1 MLILLIR
8 PLFIWKQKKSNLL
21 YFLTGITA
29 SGKSNLAHKIALENN
44 MSVLSVDSMAVYRGL
59 DLLTAKPTDVMQAQV
74 KYYGIDIA
82 DCDQNFSIIDY
93 LNYLI
98 DQEIPEKSFNE
109 DILAVGGSGLYVKAI
124 IDRYEFKPT
133 DPAIRS
139 ELEQLNYDQ
148 LIKFHELNEIPIPEI
163 ELNKRRLMRNIESY
177 ILEESKYVF
186 PNVCVP
192 EDYVGIFWDH
202 PEYKNNI
209 ERRTKYMIENG
220 LIDEINKIQNPSKTV
235 LQAIGM
241 NLSENLEENINIKTK
256 RLAKKQITW
265 FKKEEKLKMIKSDNE
280 HEVYNSMME
289 IING

>member
-1 MLILLIR
+1 
-8 PLFIWKQKKSNLL
+8 LL

-29 SGKSNLAHKIALENN
+29 SGKSNLAHKIAIENN
-44 MSVLSVDSMAVYRGL
+44 MSILSVDSMAVYRGL
-59 DLLTAKPTDVMQAQV
+59 DKLTAKPTDVMQAQV
-74 KYYGIDIA
+74 QYFGIDIA

-98 DQEIPEKSFNE
+98 DQDIPTKSFNE
-109 DILAVGGSGLYVKAI
+109 NILAVGGSGLYVKAI

-148 LIKFHELNEIPIPEI
+148 LIKFHELNQIPIPDI
-163 ELNKRRLMRNIESY
+163 ELNKRRLMRNIESF
-177 ILEESKYVF
+177 ILDESKYVF
-186 PNVCVP
+186 PQVCLP
-192 EDYVGIFWDH
+192 NGYAGIFWNH
-202 PEYKNNI
+202 PNYKTNI
-209 ERRTKYMIENG
+209 EMRTKSMIEEG
-220 LIDEINKIQNPSKTV
+220 LLNEINNIQNPSKTV
-235 LQAIGM
+235 MQAIGM

-265 FKKEEKLKMIKSDNE
+265 FKKEDKLKMIDSDNE
-280 HEVYNSMME
+280 NEVYKSMME

>member
-1 MLILLIR
+1 
-8 PLFIWKQKKSNLL
+8 LL

-29 SGKSNLAHKIALENN
+29 SGKSNLAHKIAVENN

-265 FKKEEKLKMIKSDNE
+265 FKKEEKLRMIKSDKE

>member
-1 MLILLIR
+1 M
-8 PLFIWKQKKSNLL
+8 L

-29 SGKSNLAHKIALENN
+29 SGKSNLAHKIAIENN
-44 MSVLSVDSMAVYRGL
+44 MSILSVDSMAVYRGL
-59 DLLTAKPTDVMQAQV
+59 DKLTAKPTDVMQAQV
-74 KYYGIDIA
+74 QYFGIDIA

-98 DQEIPEKSFNE
+98 DQDIPTKSFNE
-109 DILAVGGSGLYVKAI
+109 NILAVGGSGLYVKAI

-148 LIKFHELNEIPIPEI
+148 LIKFHELNQIPIPDI
-163 ELNKRRLMRNIESY
+163 ELNKRRLMRNIESF
-177 ILEESKYVF
+177 ILDESKYVF
-186 PNVCVP
+186 PQVCLP
-192 EDYVGIFWDH
+192 NGYAGIFWNH
-202 PEYKNNI
+202 PNYKTNI
-209 ERRTKYMIENG
+209 EMRTKSMIEEG
-220 LIDEINKIQNPSKTV
+220 LLNEINNIQNPSKTV
-235 LQAIGM
+235 MQAIGM

-265 FKKEEKLKMIKSDNE
+265 FKKEDKLKIIDSDNE
-280 HEVYNSMME
+280 NEVYKSMME

>member
-1 MLILLIR
+1 M
-8 PLFIWKQKKSNLL
+8 L

-29 SGKSNLAHKIALENN
+29 SGKSNLAHKIAIENN
-44 MSVLSVDSMAVYRGL
+44 MSILSVDSMAVYRGL
-59 DLLTAKPTDVMQAQV
+59 DKLTAKPTDVMQAQV
-74 KYYGIDIA
+74 QYFGIDIA

-93 LNYLI
+93 LNSLI
-98 DQEIPEKSFNE
+98 DQDLPKKSFEE

-148 LIKFHELNEIPIPEI
+148 LIKFHELNEIPIPDI

-177 ILEESKYVF
+177 ILDESKYVF
-186 PNVCVP
+186 PQVCLP
-192 EDYVGIFWDH
+192 NGYAGIFWNH
-202 PEYKNNI
+202 PNYKTNI
-209 ERRTKYMIENG
+209 EMRTKSMIEDG
-220 LIDEINKIQNPSKTV
+220 LLNEINNIQNPSKTV
-235 LQAIGM
+235 MQAIGM

-265 FKKEEKLKMIKSDNE
+265 FKKEDKLKMIDSDNE
-280 HEVYNSMME
+280 NEVYKSMME

>member
-1 MLILLIR
+1 M
-8 PLFIWKQKKSNLL
+8 L

-29 SGKSNLAHKIALENN
+29 SGKSNLAHKIAVENN

-59 DLLTAKPTDVMQAQV
+59 DMLTAKPNDVMQAQV

-192 EDYVGIFWDH
+192 EEYVGIFWDH

-265 FKKEEKLKMIKSDNE
+265 FKKEEKLRMIKSDKE

>member
-1 MLILLIR
+1 M
-8 PLFIWKQKKSNLL
+8 L

-29 SGKSNLAHKIALENN
+29 SGKSNLAHKIAVENN

-59 DLLTAKPTDVMQAQV
+59 NLLTAKPTDVMQAQV

-209 ERRTKYMIENG
+209 ERRTKYMIKNG

-265 FKKEEKLKMIKSDNE
+265 FKKEEKLRMIKSDKE